1 MELVNK
7 VKPQTEEVIDLRQY
21 FNVINKYKFKII
33 FLAFFVAIFAG
44 VIAMKMTPIYKAT
57 ATLLIEAEQ
66 AQAVNFQ
73 EVMGLDS
80 GRKEYYLT
88 QFEILKSQT
97 IAKKVIERLNLAE
110 QPEFNK
116 PPSAL
121 SSIKTSI
128 RESLPFLP
136 KKQRVLLSEDE
147 IAEQKMLGLLTAF
160 SARLTISPVRKTQ
173 LVKISFESEDPKF
186 AAQVANAVGEIY
198 IENHMTAKM
207 GVTQQAAGWLS
218 DRLSDLR
225 VRLDESEG
233 KLQDYREQENLIDV
247 EGVVGLLSKER
258 EQTSN
263 QLVIARNETNKLESI
278 MRVINEYGRNDLSRL
293 ESIPE
298 ITSHKVIQDVKKEVV
313 SSERKVSELSQIYGF
328 KHPKMIAAKAEL
340 VTVKANLSKQV
351 RSLVT
356 GIEKEVKTSQSNV
369 SALNLSLKRIRTEY
383 QAVTRKESVYRKLN
397 REVQTNRQLFDT
409 FLSRS
414 KETEVTSDF
423 NAAVARFTDK
433 AYKPNRPI
441 KPKKGLI
448 VALAFVASLGLAIV
462 FAFVIEALNDTVKS
476 SSDIE
481 NKLAQRML
489 GLIPMVSHKKGTDLD
504 THHFF
509 EREAKQF
516 SESVRTFRTGFV
528 LSQMDKDCKVI
539 AITSSVPSEGKTT
552 TSTNLAFSLGQMEKV
567 LLIDADMRKPSVCK
581 RFGIPAYRPG
591 LANLIAGSEKVE
603 DCMFVDEQS
612 GLSIMPC
619 GQMPSNPLEL
629 LSSPRFA
636 KLIDALKT
644 KFDRIIIDTAPTQAV
659 SDSLVISKHADAI
672 IYVVKADSTRM
683 GMVKTGLSRLIDVNA
698 KVAGIVLN
706 QVDMKKTDNY
716 NNYHGYYDFY
726 GYNEDSKKA

>member
-1 MELVNK
+1 MELGNNTQAK
-7 VKPQTEEVIDLRQY
+7 IEEVIDLRQY
-21 FNVINKYKFKII
+21 FNVINKYKFKIL

-44 VIAMKMTPIYKAT
+44 IVAMKMTPIYKAT

-97 IAKKVIERLNLAE
+97 IAKKVIERSNLAE

-121 SSIKTSI
+121 ASIKASI
-128 RESLPFLP
+128 RENLPFLP
-136 KKQRVLLSEDE
+136 KKHVEPLSEDE
-147 IAEQKMLGLLTAF
+147 LAEQKMLGLLTAF

-173 LVKISFESEDPKF
+173 LVNISFESEDPKF
-186 AAQVANAVGEIY
+186 AAKVANAVGEVY

-207 GVTQQAAGWLS
+207 GVTQKAAGWLNT
-218 DRLSDLR
+218 RLSDLR
-225 VRLDESEG
+225 IRLDESEG
-233 KLQDYREQENLIDV
+233 KLQAYREKENLIDV
-247 EGVVGLLSKER
+247 EGVVGLLTKEL
-258 EQTSN
+258 EQTAN
-263 QLVIARNETNKLESI
+263 QLVVSRNDKNKLESI

-313 SSERKVSELSQIYGF
+313 SSERKVSELSQVYGF

-340 VTVKANLSKQV
+340 ATVKSNLSKQV

-369 SALNLSLKRIRTEY
+369 VALERELTRIRAQY
-383 QAVTRKESVYRKLN
+383 QVVTRKENDYRKLK
-397 REVQTNRQLFDT
+397 REAQTNRQLFDT

-423 NAAVARFTDK
+423 NAAVARFTDR
-433 AYKPNRPI
+433 AYRPNEPV

-448 VALAFVASLGLAIV
+448 VALAFVASFGLGIV
-462 FAFVIEALNDTVKS
+462 IAFVIEALNDSVKS

-489 GLIPMVSHKKGTDLD
+489 GLLPMAPHKKGTDLGI
-504 THHFF
+504 HYFF
-509 EREAKQF
+509 DKEARQF

-528 LSQMDKDCKVI
+528 LSQMDKECKVI
-539 AITSSVPSEGKTT
+539 AITSSVPNEGKTT
-552 TSTNLAFSLGQMEKV
+552 TSSNLAFSLGQMERV

-581 RFGIPAYRPG
+581 RFGIPAYHPG
-591 LANLIAGSEKVE
+591 LSNLIAGSEKVE
-603 DCMFVDEQS
+603 DCMFVDEVS
-612 GLSIMPC
+612 GLTIMPC
-619 GQMPSNPLEL
+619 GQMPANPLEL

-636 KLIDALKT
+636 KLIEGLKT

-659 SDSLVISKHADAI
+659 SDSLVISKHADAV

-683 GMVKTGLSRLIDVNA
+683 GMVKTGLGRLIDVNA

-706 QVDMKKTDNY
+706 QVDMKKAGSY
-716 NNYHGYYDFY
+716 GNYHGYYDYY